1 VDRVTRL
8 RFGQPVGHGAGKQLR
23 FRVFK
28 RVPGVPE
35 LTGGV
40 KEFGIPAALGG
51 TVLEVVQGAAGQR
64 WPG

>member
-1 VDRVTRL
+1 MPRFRL
-8 RFGQPVGHGAGKQLR
+8 AQPVGHGAGKQLL

-28 RVPGVPE
+28 RVPGVAE

-40 KEFGIPAALGG
+40 KEFDIPRALGS
-51 TVLEVVQGAAGQR
+51 TVLEVVDCATGQR

>member
-1 VDRVTRL
+1 MACL
-8 RFGQPVGHGAGKQLR
+8 RFGQPVGHGAGKQLL

-35 LTGGV
+35 LAGGV
-40 KEFGIPAALGG
+40 KEFRIPAALGG
-51 TVLEVVQGAAGQR
+51 TVLEVVKGATGQR